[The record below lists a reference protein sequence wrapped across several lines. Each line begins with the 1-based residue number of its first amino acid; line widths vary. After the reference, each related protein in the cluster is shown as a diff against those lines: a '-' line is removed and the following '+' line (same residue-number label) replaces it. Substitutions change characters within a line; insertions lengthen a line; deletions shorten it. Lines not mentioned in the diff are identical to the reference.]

1 MAKELIAAQPE
12 VLTVVAKK
20 RPKEIRSWP
29 TGEEHDRLPAL
40 EFILEGEVTG
50 VGGDAQLEIRARGGS
65 GLDRRRGPVQ
75 AGTLYD
81 ALALVFDHLS
91 GPMVPVV
98 EAIGYRVVH
107 PGPHLADHQ
116 RITLEVLKERD
127 KQLTFLDSP
136 KNLPQLTP
144 KPKAIPE
151 RNRAQ
156 QLDQKTLQRLQ
167 EMQKAQPAAP
177 QPAQPAPAQAT
188 PTPPTPQPPPPA
200 PQPTQQSLIEAP
212 KPAPARPNFGNPSQ
226 SAGDAIRKAAQDAAR
241 DRGTGDYAPA
251 PSGGGQQGMGTGAE
265 ILSDTQGVDFGPYI
279 RRILGD
285 IKRNW
290 IPLIPEEAR
299 PPLNK
304 QGETLI
310 RFTINSDGTIA
321 AMHLDGSRQ
330 DIAIDRACWGGITG
344 VGQFP
349 PLPAQFK
356 GPNLELRVDFL
367 TNKPLP

>member
-1 MAKELIAAQPE
+1 MPSLETPPNSAPPTQPVKVRTGRFGELEEHELIH
-12 VLTVVAKK
+12 L
-20 RPKEIRSWP
+20 
-29 TGEEHDRLPAL
+29 L
-40 EFILEGEVTG
+40 
-50 VGGDAQLEIRARGGS
+50 
-65 GLDRRRGPVQ
+65 
-75 AGTLYD
+75 D
-81 ALALVFDHLS
+81 ALDDERSKARFRESIYISVIIYLAIIWFLFY
-91 GPMVPVV
+91 GPRVLFHQPRLISPV
-98 EAIGYRVVH
+98 
-107 PGPHLADHQ
+107 D
-116 RITLEVLKERD
+116 VLKERE
-127 KQLTFLDSP
+127 KQQLTFLDTP
-136 KNLPQLTP
+136 KNLPRTTS
-144 KPKAIPE
+144 KPTKTVTEKPHP
-151 RNRAQ
+151 Q

-167 EMQKAQPAAP
+167 EMQKAQPPAP
-177 QPAQPAPAQAT
+177 QPAQPTPAQAT
-188 PTPPTPQPPPPA
+188 PTPPAPQPPPPT
-200 PQPTQQSLIEAP
+200 PQPNQQSLIEAP
-212 KPAPARPNFGNPSQ
+212 KPAPARPNFSNPNQ

-251 PSGGGQQGMGTGAE
+251 PSGGGHQGMGEGAE

-279 RRILGD
+279 RRILED

-290 IPLIPEEAR
+290 YPLIPEEAR

-321 AMHLDGSRQ
+321 AMHLDGSSQ

-356 GPNLELRVDFL
+356 GPNLELRVDFF

>member
-1 MAKELIAAQPE
+1 MPSLETPPNPAPPTQPIKVRTGRFGELDEHELIHLLDSLDDERSKARFRESIYISVIIYLAIVWFLFYGPRVLFHQP
-12 VLTVVAKK
+12 
-20 RPKEIRSWP
+20 
-29 TGEEHDRLPAL
+29 RL
-40 EFILEGEVTG
+40 I
-50 VGGDAQLEIRARGGS
+50 S
-65 GLDRRRGPVQ
+65 PV
-75 AGTLYD
+75 
-81 ALALVFDHLS
+81 
-91 GPMVPVV
+91 
-98 EAIGYRVVH
+98 
-107 PGPHLADHQ
+107 
-116 RITLEVLKERD
+116 EVLKDRD
-127 KQLTFLDSP
+127 KQLTFLDQPRNLPRVASKSP
-136 KNLPQLTP
+136 KAVAE
-144 KPKAIPE
+144 KPHP
-151 RNRAQ
+151 Q
-156 QLDQKTLQRLQ
+156 QLDKKTLQRLQ
-167 EMQKAQPAAP
+167 EMQKAQAPAP
-177 QPAQPAPAQAT
+177 HPAQPAPAQAT
-188 PTPPTPQPPPPA
+188 PTPPAPQPPPPT
-200 PQPTQQSLIEAP
+200 PPPSQSALIEAP
-212 KPAPARPNFGNPSQ
+212 KPAPSRPNFSNPNQ
-226 SAGDAIRKAAQDAAR
+226 SPGDAIRRATQDAAR
-241 DRGTGDYAPA
+241 NRGAGDYAPA

-321 AMHLDGSRQ
+321 AMHLDGSSQ